1 MAKSISGVNERAGKV
16 KDIGDNRY
24 GHREFYDDAGT
35 AADIKKSKVGD
46 DVTSVFVTNPL
57 QNKVTR
63 TVL

>member
-1 MAKSISGVNERAGKV
+1 MTKSIAGVTKKAGKI

-24 GHREFYDDAGT
+24 GNREFYDDAGT

-57 QNKVTR
+57 QNKITR